1 MNEECGCC
9 EGTEILTPT
18 PIANRPGL
26 PALAYRAGTQAAF
39 LESMLARLASS
50 DYSALRGLTSRD
62 GADPA
67 VAFLDA
73 WATVADVLTFYQER
87 IANEGYLRTAVE
99 RRSILELAR
108 LVGYRLRPGVAA
120 SVYLAYTLDPDR
132 DVTLPVGS
140 RAQSVPGPGEQMQS
154 FETAEPLA
162 ARAAWNTLRPRLTQ
176 PQNIN
181 QRTMHLYF
189 QGTATNLKPN
199 DRLLLVFDQG
209 TGRPPMTE
217 ARIVTTVKLDVVADR
232 TYVTLRLHDPG
243 DTSPPAGPPVAGE
256 MSAGFRA
263 VAQFYRNLAEFDL
276 NPRSITVQAVLTQLD
291 NLVAAPGAAAHA
303 AVLEDIRQR
312 YRLAQNRGHNRIA
325 RWLASLITA
334 LEHGDV
340 GLPLS
345 VLIAADGGSAASIAQ
360 SSRNLADLLPALQE
374 RPSIPPAS
382 SARLGRSVAA
392 TFGAPIEGGRTDI
405 APQLL
410 VAMQPA
416 LKSTLYRAWA
426 NADHTRPDPTVTQP
440 ALESVQ
446 ALRVRAAPFGSNAPL
461 RPVLDERGIAIGYE
475 EWPLGSTL
483 MVGVSLE
490 SVLFRNSINSQSP
503 KPIITVTRDL
513 TRQRTAVPLTG
524 PFQTGLNE
532 VTTNTEPLFD
542 EDGLRMLNCRFTS
555 RDFPEYRNRGGREPF
570 IISFFQRGEDIYL
583 RITGD
588 TENDQQIDRRLFAG
602 QSLRYEISVLDEQF
616 GVRVAR
622 RVTVTVTPPTTSE
635 RTTTSVAFAQALAA
649 AFESPPEQIPP
660 PAEGTIAVTVELAL
674 PITADP
680 WDVVTLDAQYDHIT
694 PGSWVL
700 IERPDPTE
708 PTRQK
713 LITTKV
719 EDVQTVAK
727 AQYGIAAGKLTQL
740 SLARDWLDARD
751 RWLTVLRGTNVYTLS
766 EALADADNGTA
777 TQPLAEEPIE
787 IPICGDTIELDGL
800 YDGLQSGRW
809 LIIAGERVDENLP
822 PGVPGA
828 ELVMLAAVIHRRLPN
843 LPNDPIHTTIQL
855 ATTLAYCYKRATATI
870 YGNVVRATH
879 GETRSEV
886 LGSGEAGRPFQAFAL
901 QQKPLTY
908 VSAPIPAG
916 VESTLVVRVN
926 DLRWDEAASLANLPP
941 TARQYITQTA
951 DDDQITVIFGDGH
964 TGARPATGVENIQ
977 ATYRTGIG
985 RPGNVRAGQINVLAS
1000 RPLGVREV
1008 VNPLPATGGADREDR
1023 DQARRNVPIAA
1034 LAVDRLLAVQDYA
1047 DFARTFAGISK
1058 ASAVRLSNGRRQVVH
1073 LTVAGT
1079 DDIPIAPESDLY
1091 RNLYQ
1096 ALLDYGDPHQA
1107 VELATRE
1114 LLALV
1119 ISARVRILPA
1129 YRWESVVD
1137 QIRAALLDRFSFAR
1151 RDLGQDVTAG
1161 EVIGAIQAVGGV
1173 AYVDLEILDTVD
1185 EQQAVRGW
1193 TGTRLLAADLRLR
1206 RRIRVALAHRPLD
1219 PLGGVVPAQL
1229 AFLRPEVPD
1238 TVILTEL
1245 PA

>member
-9 EGTEILTPT
+9 EGTEVLTPT

-26 PALAYRAGTQAAF
+26 PALAYRAGTHAGF

-50 DYSALRGLTSRD
+50 AYPALRRLTSRD

-132 DVTLPVGS
+132 DVVIPVGS

-162 ARAAWNTLRPRLTQ
+162 ARAAWNTLGPRLTR
-176 PQNIN
+176 PQAIN
-181 QRTMHLYF
+181 RGTMQLYF

-209 TGRPPMTE
+209 TDDPVIE
-217 ARIVTTVKLDVVADR
+217 ARIVTTVKLDVIADR
-232 TYVTLRLHDPG
+232 TYVTLRLHEPG
-243 DTSPPAGPPVAGE
+243 DTSPPAGPPIAGDTV
-256 MSAGFRA
+256 AGFRA
-263 VAQFYRNLAEFDL
+263 VAQFYRQLAEFDL
-276 NPRSITVQAVLTQLD
+276 SPRSTTVRAVLAQLD
-291 NLVAAPGAAAHA
+291 NLA
-303 AVLEDIRQR
+303 AVPSAATRSAVLGDIRQR
-312 YRLAQNRGHNRIA
+312 YRLAQDRGHNRVA

-334 LEHGDV
+334 LEDEGK
-340 GLPLS
+340 GLALS
-345 VLIAADGGSAASIAQ
+345 TLIAAAGEPAAGRSQ
-360 SSRNLADLLPALQE
+360 SRRNLADLLPALRE
-374 RPSIPPAS
+374 PPSLPPAS
-382 SARLGRSVAA
+382 SARLARTVAG
-392 TFGAPIEGGRTDI
+392 TFGTPAEGGRTDI

-410 VAMQPA
+410 VAMQPE
-416 LKSTLYRAWA
+416 LKSTFYRAWA
-426 NADHTRPDPTVTQP
+426 NAERTPATPTAINPT
-440 ALESVQ
+440 LDSVQ

-475 EWPLGSTL
+475 EWPLAGTV
-483 MVGVSLE
+483 MVGVSVD
-490 SVLFRNSINSQSP
+490 SDLFHNDEPPTALRP
-503 KPIITVTRDL
+503 VVMVTRDL
-513 TRQRTAVPLTG
+513 KLQRTAVPLDNI
-524 PFQTGLNE
+524 FQTGLNE
-532 VTTNTEPLFD
+532 VITVTEPVRD
-542 EDGLRMLNCRFTS
+542 EEGLVTLECRFTS
-555 RDFPEYRNRGGREPF
+555 SDFPESPGPFSIKFIRE
-570 IISFFQRGEDIYL
+570 GEEIFMM
-583 RITGD
+583 ITHD
-588 TENDQQIDRRLFAG
+588 TEVRRRLFAG
-602 QSLRYEISVLDEQF
+602 QSLRYDITVFDDNY
-616 GVRVAR
+616 GVNVVR
-622 RVTVTVTPPTTSE
+622 RVTVTVTPPLTST
-635 RTTTSVAFAQALAA
+635 RTTPIVTLAEEPWSE
-649 AFESPPEQIPP
+649 FGSPPEEVPIPP
-660 PAEGTIAVTVELAL
+660 PAEGTIVVTAELAL
-674 PITADP
+674 PVTQTRGES
-680 WDVVTLDAQYDHIT
+680 WNVVTLDAQYDHIT

-700 IERPDPTE
+700 IERPDPAE

-713 LITTKV
+713 LLKTKV
-719 EDVQTVAK
+719 ADVQTVAK

-740 SLARDWLDARD
+740 SLVTPWLDARD
-751 RWLTVLRGTNVYTLS
+751 RWLTVLRGTNVYALS
-766 EALADADNGTA
+766 ETLADADDGTA

-787 IPICGDTIELDGL
+787 TPLCGATVELDGL
-800 YDGLQSGRW
+800 YGGLQSGRW

-822 PGVPGA
+822 PGVPGV
-828 ELVMLAAVIHRRLPN
+828 ELVMLAGVSHGRSERLPG
-843 LPNDPIHTTIQL
+843 DPIHTTIQL
-855 ATTLAYCYKRATATI
+855 AAPLAYCYKRATATI

-886 LGSGEAGRPFQAFAL
+886 LGSGDAGRPFQAFAL

-908 VSAPIPAG
+908 VSAPTPAG

-926 DLRWDEAASLANLPP
+926 DLRWDEVDSLANLPP
-941 TARQYITQTA
+941 TARRYVTQAA
-951 DDDQITVIFGDGH
+951 DDDQISVIFGDGEN
-964 TGARPATGVENIQ
+964 GVRPSTGVENIQ

-985 RPGNVRAGQINVLAS
+985 KPGNVRAGQINVLAT

-1008 VNPLPATGGADREDR
+1008 INPLPATGGADREDR

-1047 DFARTFAGISK
+1047 DFARTFAGIGK

-1079 DDIPIAPESDLY
+1079 DDIPIALTSDLY

-1107 VELATRE
+1107 VVLATRE

-1119 ISARVRILPA
+1119 ISAKVRILPA

-1137 QIRAALLDRFSFAR
+1137 KIRAALFDRFSFAR

-1161 EVIGAIQAVGGV
+1161 EVIGAIQAVEGV

-1185 EQQAVRGW
+1185 EQQAILGW
-1193 TGTRLLAADLRLR
+1193 TGRRSLASDLRLHS
-1206 RRIRVALAHRPLD
+1206 RIRIALARRAPD
-1219 PLGGVVPAQL
+1219 PPGGIYPAQL